1 MSEQTQT
8 LAGAVE
14 PEKQI
19 IDIPDFLTVRQL
31 AELTAVSPIIV
42 IKELMNAGV
51 MANINQ
57 QIDYE
62 TAAIVAQEMGFDPRE
77 ETSDADEVDKEGPT
91 LLWERL
97 YAHEDPEKLETRPP
111 VVTILGHVDHGKTS
125 LLDVIRDAD
134 VASGEAGGITQHIGA
149 YQIKHD
155 GRSITFLDTPGHE
168 AFTAMRARGAHTTDI
183 AVLVVAADDG
193 VMPQTVEAINHIR
206 AARVPIIVALN
217 KMDLR
222 TAQPEMV
229 KQQLSEM
236 GLVPDDWGGTTLC
249 VPVSAKQKTGLEDL
263 LEAILLVADST
274 EIKANPNGRVLGTIL
289 EGQLERTR
297 GATATM
303 LVQNGTLRVGDTVIA
318 NLVHGRVRRMLD
330 QSGRPISEAPP
341 STPVVILGLS
351 GVPEAGEFFEVVS
364 DGRAARAIVAGRK
377 REIATQAAAP
387 IRVFTLDDFS
397 SRIEAGQA
405 KQLDLIIKT
414 DVQGS
419 IEPIVNS
426 LEKLSDQDL
435 REDIKVNIVHAA
447 AGNIS
452 ESDINLAI
460 ASHAIV
466 VGFQVYP
473 DSAARRLAESNG
485 VDIRTY
491 DIIYKLIDEINKALK
506 GLLEPVYADVVIGEA
521 EVRATF
527 TIPKIG
533 VIAGCHVRR
542 GEARRNARARVLRGK
557 EQLHDGHIRSLKRF
571 EKDARVVRT
580 GFECGVGLESFGD
593 LAVGDVIQFYVKER
607 QEAE

>member
-8 LAGAVE
+8 Q
-14 PEKQI
+14 EKQI
-19 IDIPDFLTVRQL
+19 VEIPDFLTVRQL
-31 AELTAVSPIIV
+31 AELMAVSSIVV
-42 IKELMNAGV
+42 IKELMNAGI

-62 TAAIVAQEMGFDPRE
+62 TAAIIAQEMGFEPRE
-77 ETSDADEVDKEGPT
+77 ETPATEKVEDGPT

-111 VVTILGHVDHGKTS
+111 VVTVLGHVDHGKTS
-125 LLDVIRDAD
+125 LLDAIRHAD
-134 VASGEAGGITQHIGA
+134 VVASEAGGITQHIGA
-149 YQIKHD
+149 HQIEHN
-155 GRSITFLDTPGHE
+155 GHSITFLDTPGHE
-168 AFTAMRARGAHTTDI
+168 AFTAMRARGARTTDI

-217 KMDLR
+217 KMDKR

-229 KQQLSEM
+229 KQQLSEI
-236 GLVPDDWGGTTLC
+236 GLTPDDWGGTTLC

-274 EIKANPNGRVLGTIL
+274 EIKANPNQRALGTVL
-289 EGQLERTR
+289 EGRLERTR
-297 GATATM
+297 GATATL
-303 LVQNGTLRVGDTVIA
+303 LVQNGTLHVGDTVVA
-318 NLVHGRVRRMLD
+318 NLAHGRVRQMLD
-330 QSGRPISEAPP
+330 QSGRPITEALP
-341 STPVVILGLS
+341 STPVIILGLS
-351 GVPEAGEFFEVVS
+351 GVPEAGEFFEVVP
-364 DGRAARAIVAGRK
+364 DEHTARAIVAK
-377 REIATQAAAP
+377 RQEEIAAKATTP
-387 IRVFTLDDFS
+387 IRAFTLDDFS
-397 SRIEAGQA
+397 SRIQAGQT
-405 KQLDLIIKT
+405 KELNLIVKT

-435 REDIKVNIVHAA
+435 REDLKVKVIHAA
-447 AGNIS
+447 AGSIS
-452 ESDINLAI
+452 ESDVNLAI

-473 DSAARRLAESNG
+473 DPSARRLADNEG

-491 DIIYKLIDEINKALK
+491 DIIYKLIDEIDKALK

-521 EVRATF
+521 EVRAIF
-527 TIPKIG
+527 NIPKVGI
-533 VIAGCHVRR
+533 VAGCYVRQ
-542 GEARRNARARVLRGK
+542 GEARRNARARVLRDK
-557 EQLHDGHIRSLKRF
+557 KQLHDGHIKSLKRF
-571 EKDARVVRT
+571 EKDARKVRT
-580 GFECGVGLESFGD
+580 GFECGVGLEDFDD

-607 QEAE
+607 QEAA